1 MIEVSGSATQQLHLL
16 REISNNEVNLPNAP
30 GPLHETRDESQELQA
45 APRLLTEGEPVECEQ
60 QAVESV
66 VSAECMNKTW
76 RSTEWLHWVKN
87 RQRGPVMSTGDETV
101 SGGQTWF

>member
-16 REISNNEVNLPNAP
+16 REISNKEVNLPNAP
-30 GPLHETRDESQELQA
+30 GPLHEIRDESQELQA
-45 APRLLTEGEPVECEQ
+45 VECEQ

-76 RSTEWLHWVKN
+76 RSTEWRHWVKN
-87 RQRGPVMSTGDETV
+87 RQRGAVMSTGATKR
-101 SGGQTWF
+101 